1 MNVSWFIAKRIR
13 SGKAGTFSSLVVKIS
28 IASIAIG
35 LATMIV
41 SIAILEGFRTSI
53 HDKIFSFGGHIQVT
67 KYNLNNY
74 QEEEPFSID
83 SVGPLNK
90 LPDIVSMQSYAVKT
104 ALLKTD
110 EEVQGVL
117 FKGIGTDANRE
128 AFSKNILQGSMPVYQ
143 ESAKS
148 MEVMISK
155 KMADKLKLK
164 LNDKVVVFFMQNPP
178 RARKLIIKGIFQT
191 GLEEFD
197 EVYLIGDLRIIQ
209 DINHW
214 PADKIGGYE
223 VYIKDF
229 NQLDETTK
237 HVFDAMP
244 YDMQLQ
250 KITDKYVQIFDWLIL
265 LDNNVIILLTLIMIV
280 ASFNMV
286 ATIII
291 LIMERTNMIGSL
303 MALGAAKE
311 QINVIFVWIGI
322 RMISKGLL
330 IGNIVGLGL
339 CALQYFF
346 KIIPLDPANY
356 YIEYVPIAWD
366 WLLIILLN
374 ICLFVLI
381 SLVITLPLIIISR
394 LKVIRA
400 IKFS

>member
-1 MNVSWFIAKRIR
+1 
-13 SGKAGTFSSLVVKIS
+13 
-28 IASIAIG
+28 
-35 LATMIV
+35 MII

-53 HDKIFSFGGHIQVT
+53 HDKIFSFGGHLQVT

-83 SVGPLNK
+83 SVGNLSK
-90 LPDIVSMQSYAVKT
+90 LPDIVLMQSYAVKT

-117 FKGIGTDANRE
+117 FKGIGKDANRE
-128 AFSKNILQGSMPVYQ
+128 AFSKNILEGKMPVYQ
-143 ESAKS
+143 DSAKS

-164 LNDKVVVFFMQNPP
+164 LDDKVVIFFMQNPP

-197 EVYLIGDLRIIQ
+197 EVYVMGDLRIVQ

-214 PADKIGGYE
+214 AADKIGGYE

-229 NQLDETTK
+229 DKLETITK

-265 LDNNVIILLTLIMIV
+265 LDNNVIILLSLIMIV

-303 MALGAAKE
+303 MALGASKK
-311 QINVIFVWIGI
+311 QINIIFVWIGI
-322 RMISKGLL
+322 RMISKGLV
-330 IGNIVGLGL
+330 IGNVIGLGL

-346 KIIPLDPANY
+346 KLIPLDPANY
-356 YIEYVPIAWD
+356 YIEFVPIAWD

-374 ICLFVLI
+374 ICLFILI
-381 SLVITLPLIIISR
+381 TLVITLPLLIISR